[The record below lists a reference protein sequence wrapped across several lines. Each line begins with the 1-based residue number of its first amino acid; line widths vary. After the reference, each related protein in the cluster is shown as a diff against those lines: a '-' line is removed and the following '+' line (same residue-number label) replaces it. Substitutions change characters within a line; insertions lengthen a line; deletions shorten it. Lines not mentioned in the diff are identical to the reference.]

1 MADLFNTAFRGR
13 PAYRSACDALTGLG
27 YERSNIRHNFE
38 IPINQSEQR
47 WSIDGVAFC
56 EHSAQAK
63 NASVTI
69 FDLSTSGLR
78 ESEAVDRLRRT
89 TAPFHLVF
97 NELRGHF
104 VLWAT
109 GFRSAKPLGEP
120 LSPDSLARGLRD
132 FAPDLKPE
140 KVRRVKQGIEFF
152 QHPLLAELNP
162 LQLTFWAEE
171 ANGKLL
177 TTHFGHA
184 LKALERAGFTDV
196 REQGKLA
203 AQLLAARILVDTGVM
218 QDCGT
223 VGEIP
228 AAAEA
233 KHFTDYFDGTLLQ
246 RYKKR
251 AQESYDILKE
261 ISLATFQPEM
271 LRDLYKNLFGK
282 KETKIRGRFDT
293 PLWLTHRIWQNI
305 PVEFLKPENRVTL
318 DMTCGWGSF
327 LISAEDRLAGLPDMN
342 GRRLSTYI
350 FGNDNDSTTAELAR
364 VALLTSTG
372 KDSWEISRKDAR
384 QLQLP
389 RGKVPNIIVG
399 NPPFAG
405 DRKTQLTAET
415 GGKRHELANEFLS
428 HAVDLLAP
436 GGFLAMVMPGS
447 FVASEAGPQTRKK
460 LLDAC
465 DVFEIW
471 DLPTGIFDDAAVQ
484 PMVIFA
490 KKVANKTTPSPFPV
504 RIRNIQKQ
512 QAQILRFKESGDV
525 TRSALVTSQQPWTA
539 GYRASGKARTTHVL
553 NYSTIF
559 SDFEWRQILSKSV
572 NLESIARAIPGCI
585 KGSLGRCRTT
595 DEKPKEM
602 RWLTRASETIPSE
615 LVISYK
621 DVGRVMYPNEVEEP
635 RFEDRD
641 LFSVPKV
648 LLVSDPNPSWGKRLK
663 VAIERRGYLASESF
677 FVIGPR
683 SDNSAITPEILAAV
697 IRWKV
702 CNAWVLERL
711 RYPKINKWVLETMP
725 FPKLLLSSPAELKK
739 LSAAFVQIE
748 RAAQRG
754 QIDNSAERETDEILR
769 RAYGLEDERLWNR
782 LVTVYQWDAVGNNG
796 ISFDEPVVSNQAD
809 WIVQGAVL
817 DLHAEREE
825 ITIWLNSFN
834 KPQTV
839 PIVPAMPGWLLR
851 PDVKFI
857 TKVPATEVR
866 SGKLTGKFWGRFEP
880 EHFTYLDRAESARM
894 VNAMM
899 KRNREARK

>member
-13 PAYRSACDALTGLG
+13 PAYRAACDALTGLG
-27 YERSNIRHNFE
+27 YERANIREDFE
-38 IPINQSEQR
+38 IPISQNQQR
-47 WSIDGVAFC
+47 WSIDAVAFSDQ
-56 EHSAQAK
+56 SAQAK

-78 ESEAVDRLRRT
+78 ENEAVGRLRRT
-89 TAPFHLVF
+89 TAPFHLIF

-109 GFRSAKPLGEP
+109 GIRDERPLGEP
-120 LSPDSLARGLRD
+120 LSPDNLARGLRD

-152 QHPLLAELNP
+152 QHPLLAEINP

-171 ANGKLL
+171 ANGRLL
-177 TTHFGHA
+177 TAHFGHA
-184 LKALERAGFTDV
+184 LKALQRAGFTDV

-203 AQLLAARILVDTGVM
+203 AQLLAARILVDTGIM
-218 QDCGT
+218 DNCST

-233 KHFTDYFDGTLLQ
+233 KHFTDYFDATLLQ

-271 LRDLYKNLFGK
+271 LRDLYKNLFDK
-282 KETKIRGRFDT
+282 KVTKIRGRFDT

-327 LISAEDRLAGLPDMN
+327 LISAEDRLAELPDMS

-372 KDSWEISRKDAR
+372 KDSWEISHQDAR

-389 RGKVPNIIVG
+389 RSKVPNIIVG
-399 NPPFAG
+399 NPPFSG
-405 DRKTQLTAET
+405 DRKTQLTADT

-436 GGFLAMVMPGS
+436 GGLLAMVMPGS

-471 DLPTGIFDDAAVQ
+471 ELPTGIFDDATVR
-484 PMVIFA
+484 PTVIFA
-490 KKVANKTTPSPFPV
+490 QKIPAKKAPSAWPV
-504 RIRNIQKQ
+504 RIRSVQKQ
-512 QAQILRFKESGDV
+512 AAAIVQFKESDRF
-525 TRSALVTSQQPWTA
+525 TRSTVFPSQAKWISSHRETKTS
-539 GYRASGKARTTHVL
+539 RTTHVF
-553 NYSTIF
+553 NYTIALSGREWLSIQNTSTH
-559 SDFEWRQILSKSV
+559 LSEV
-572 NLESIARAIPGCI
+572 ARIIPGCI
-585 KGSLGRCRTT
+585 EGSLSRCRMKL
-595 DEKPKEM
+595 DKPQEVQ
-602 RWLTRASETIPSE
+602 WLKGATGSLASE
-615 LVISYK
+615 LVVSYK
-621 DVGRVMYPNEVEEP
+621 NMIRIRYPNELEEP

-641 LFSVPKV
+641 IFEHPKAI
-648 LLVSDPNPSWGKRLK
+648 LVSAPDPSWGKRVK
-663 VAIERRGYLASESF
+663 VAIERRGCFVSESF
-677 FVIGPR
+677 FVIGSRRISP
-683 SDNSAITPEILAAV
+683 IIEPEVLAAV
-697 IRWKV
+697 VRWKV
-702 CNAWVLERL
+702 CNAWVVERL
-711 RYPKINKWVLETMP
+711 RYPKINKWVLESMP
-725 FPKLLLSSPAELKK
+725 FPRLLLSAPLERQK
-739 LSAAFVQIE
+739 LLAAFTRIE
-748 RAAQRG
+748 RAAQKG
-754 QIDNSAERETDEILR
+754 QTDNAAERETDEILR
-769 RAYGLEDERLWNR
+769 RAYGLEDEQLWRR
-782 LVTVYQWDAVGNNG
+782 LVSIYQWDAAESNC
-796 ISFDEPVVSNQAD
+796 ISFDEPVSNQAD

-817 DLHAEREE
+817 DVHAEREE
-825 ITIWLNSFN
+825 ITFWLNSFN

-857 TKVPATEVR
+857 TKVPGAEVR
-866 SGKLTGKFWGRFEP
+866 SRKLTGKFWGRFEP
-880 EHFTYLDRAESARM
+880 EQFTYLNQAESARM

-899 KRNREARK
+899 RRNREARK